1 MSKVELFERIRRAW
15 EVEGQS
21 VRSLARE
28 YGIHRR
34 MVRQAL
40 QSAVPPERKRP
51 ARRRPVLTLDFCWRI
66 EEWLRHDRQAPRKQ
80 RHTAHRI
87 YQRLVQEH
95 GFGGSESNVRG
106 YVSQR
111 KRELGLKS
119 ESYIPRAH
127 QPGDEAEVDWYEAA
141 IDFPTGRQTVQLF
154 QMRACYS
161 GREFH
166 MAFPVQTQ
174 QAFLEAHVA
183 AFAYFGGVFRTLRY
197 DNLSA
202 AVRRVLRGR
211 KRVETERFVV
221 LRSHYLFAAEF
232 CQPGIAGAHEKG
244 GVENGG
250 GRFRRT
256 HLVPVPQVP
265 DFIALNTRLR
275 QACLADDQRRPSG
288 RTQTIA
294 QAWQTEQEQLRPL
307 PTTSLATAE
316 VSTALV
322 DSKGRIRVRTNFY
335 SVPIRL
341 THRRVEVRG
350 YAQQV
355 EVFHQ
360 GQCVATHARLYT
372 RHGEQLLLDH
382 YLELLRRKP
391 GAFARSRPLRS
402 ARDQGQWPAEY
413 DRLWLAL
420 KAAYGDTEGTRQ
432 FVDVLL
438 LLRVIEAEELRVA
451 IGLALEYGC
460 CDPGAVRMLVRQ
472 LTQSEP
478 AVLPLTNL
486 GPLTR
491 FERPIADLQ
500 RYDALLTYA
509 EGY

>member
-1 MSKVELFERIRRAW
+1 VSKVELFERIRRAW

-34 MVRQAL
+34 VVRQAL
-40 QSAVPPERKRP
+40 QSAVPPERKRFQ
-51 ARRRPVLTLDFCWRI
+51 RQRPVLTQALCRVI
-66 EEWLRHDRQAPRKQ
+66 EAWLTSDRHTPRKQ

-95 GFGGSESNVRG
+95 DFTGSESSVRG

-111 KRELGLKS
+111 KRALGLKH
-119 ESYIPRAH
+119 ESYIPRDH
-127 QPGDEAEVDWYEAA
+127 QPGEEAEVDWYEAA
-141 IDFPTGRQTVQLF
+141 VDFPSGRQTVQVF

-166 MAFPVQTQ
+166 LAFPHQTQ

-183 AFAYFGGVFRTLRY
+183 AFAYFGGVFPVIRY

-221 LRSHYLFAAEF
+221 LRSHYLFTPEF
-232 CQPGIAGAHEKG
+232 CQPGLQGAHEKG

-256 HLVPVPQVP
+256 HLVPVPQVA
-265 DFIALNTRLR
+265 DFAALNAVLH
-275 QACLADDQRRPSG
+275 QACLADDQRHPSG
-288 RTQTIA
+288 RTQTIT
-294 QAWQTEQEQLRPL
+294 QAWAAEHDQLRPL
-307 PTTSLATAE
+307 PSMPLATAE
-316 VSTALV
+316 VSMAVV
-322 DSKGRIRVRTNFY
+322 DSKGRIRVRTNCY

-341 THRRVEVRG
+341 AHRRVEVRLQ
-350 YAQQV
+350 AQHL

-360 GQCVATHARLYT
+360 GQCVATHGRLYT
-372 RHGEQLLLDH
+372 RHGEQLVLDH
-382 YLELLRRKP
+382 YLELLRTKP
-391 GAFARSRPLRS
+391 GALARSRPLRQ

-420 KAAYGDTEGTRQ
+420 KVAYGETEGTRQ

-438 LLRVIEAEELRVA
+438 LLRVVDAEELRIA
-451 IGLALEYGC
+451 MGLALEYGC

-472 LTQSEP
+472 LTQSESP
-478 AVLPLTNL
+478 VGPLTDL

-491 FERPIADLQ
+491 FERPVANLQ

>member
-1 MSKVELFERIRRAW
+1 VSKVELFERIRRAW

-34 MVRQAL
+34 LVRQAL
-40 QSAVPPERKRP
+40 QSAIPPERKRP
-51 ARRRPVLTLDFCWRI
+51 ARRRPVLTPAFCGLI
-66 EEWLRHDRQAPRKQ
+66 EAWLQQDRHAPRKQ
-80 RHTAHRI
+80 RHTAHRV

-95 GFGGSESNVRG
+95 GFVGGESNVRG
-106 YVSQR
+106 YVAHR
-111 KRELGLKS
+111 KRELGLKR
-119 ESYIPRAH
+119 EAYIPRDH
-127 QPGDEAEVDWYEAA
+127 QPGEEAEVDWYEAVV
-141 IDFPTGRQTVQLF
+141 DFPSGRQTVQVF

-166 MAFPVQTQ
+166 LAFPHQTQ

-183 AFAYFGGVFRTLRY
+183 AFAYFGGVFPVIRY

-221 LRSHYLFAAEF
+221 LRSHYLFTPEF

-256 HLVPVPQVP
+256 HLVPVPHVAN
-265 DFIALNTRLR
+265 FAALNALLR

-294 QAWQTEQEQLRPL
+294 QAWGAEHEQLRPL
-307 PTTSLATAE
+307 PPAPLATAE
-316 VSTALV
+316 VSTAVV

-341 THRRVEVRG
+341 AHRRVEVRLH
-350 YAQQV
+350 AQRL
-355 EVFHQ
+355 EAFHQ

-372 RHGEQLLLDH
+372 RHGEQLVLDH
-382 YLELLRRKP
+382 YLELLRAKP
-391 GAFARSRPLRS
+391 GALARSRPLRS
-402 ARDQGQWPAEY
+402 ARDQGRWPSEY
-413 DRLWLAL
+413 DQLWRAL
-420 KAAYGDTEGTRQ
+420 KAAYGETEGTRQ
-432 FVDVLL
+432 FVEVLL
-438 LLRVIEAEELRVA
+438 LLRVVDAEELRIA
-451 IGLALEYGC
+451 MGLALEYGC

-472 LTQSEP
+472 LTQSDP
-478 AVLPLTNL
+478 AIVPLTNL

-491 FERPIADLQ
+491 FERPVADLQ